1 MLMVHIINR
10 SALAIVFGLVSAL
23 ALRRCW
29 NWETGRVKLPH
40 YKDYTGFGSGP
51 AYDLVLLII
60 ILSSS
65 LLSYLITRTEYSFM
79 VFAGSILQL
88 LLFITVYFTV
98 LLGVLPLL
106 RKYFMAKT
114 CAELWAIPAFVFYLI
129 HSVDSIA
136 PLPFLRVL
144 YIPKFLLTWI
154 GGVWLTGFVLIF
166 SFQILS
172 HLSFVRRLR
181 ACSCPVDDEELLNMW
196 EDMQVQ
202 MGIQYPIG
210 LSYCSEIRTPL
221 TVGLR
226 KNHMTT
232 YLSEKSYTAEAAEMI
247 FSHELHHIRRR
258 DTQTKLCLAF
268 FRAFGWIHP
277 LTWIAARKAEDDLE
291 LSCDEI
297 VLTGADSVK
306 RKKYAELLL
315 STADTPR
322 GFTTCL
328 SASAKTLR
336 YRLKATVSENSKKL
350 GDEVMCI
357 VIILSCMLSG
367 MLGISTDRGTITGMA
382 HINPDS
388 VKGAYVRD
396 EEGVRMEVNDAAA
409 LAGYMSEIRI
419 EKLLAESDNRYDGGG
434 KCLYGE
440 MEDGEIH
447 FSMYTEYL
455 VLSDPDGDKKRTYYL
470 TQPAD
475 WEYITDEL
483 TAASEGN
490 RVLE

>member
-1 MLMVHIINR
+1 MLVIHIIIR

-29 NWETGRVKLPH
+29 NWETGRVQLSL
-40 YKDYTGFGSGP
+40 YQDYTGMGSVPGH
-51 AYDLVLLII
+51 YLYLVIFT
-60 ILSSS
+60 LSSD
-65 LLSYLITRTEYSFM
+65 LLSYLTTRTEYSFM

-98 LLGVLPLL
+98 LLVFLPLL

-114 CAELWAIPAFVFYLI
+114 CGELWLLPAFAFTFI
-129 HSVDSIA
+129 HPVDNLA
-136 PLPFLRVL
+136 PLPFLGVL
-144 YIPKFLLTWI
+144 YIPKFLLAWA
-154 GGVWLTGFVLIF
+154 GGVWLIGFIPIF

-172 HLSFVRRLR
+172 NLSFVRRLR
-181 ACSCPVDDEELLNMW
+181 SRSCPVDDEELLNMW
-196 EDMQVQ
+196 EDMQEQ

-210 LSYCSEIRTPL
+210 LSYCREIRTPL

-226 KNHMTT
+226 RSHMTT
-232 YLSEKSYTAEAAEMI
+232 YLPEKSYTAEAAGMI

-367 MLGISTDRGTITGMA
+367 MLGMSTDRGTIAGIA

-388 VKGAYVRD
+388 VRGAYVRD
-396 EEGVRMEVNDAAA
+396 EGGVTMAVNDTAA
-409 LAGYMSEIRI
+409 LAEYMSEVKI
-419 EKLLAESDNRYDGGG
+419 EKLLAEPENRYDEKG

-455 VLSDPDGDKKRTYYL
+455 VLSDPDGGSSRTYYL
-470 TQPAD
+470 NRPAD
-475 WEYITDEL
+475 WEYIRDEL
-483 TAASEGN
+483 TAAGEDH